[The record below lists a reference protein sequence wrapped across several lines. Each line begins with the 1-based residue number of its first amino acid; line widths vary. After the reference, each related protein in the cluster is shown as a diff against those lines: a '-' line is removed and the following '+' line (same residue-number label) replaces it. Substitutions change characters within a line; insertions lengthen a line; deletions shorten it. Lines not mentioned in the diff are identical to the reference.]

1 MKKAIALFI
10 SLIFILT
17 TFVGCSKEPLDKI
30 KSTKQELTVVGT
42 VGGNDILY
50 EELRCLVLGFKER
63 MEWTYGDD
71 IWENAEKTEKYKAQ
85 LEEYVMFALV
95 VNSAALKVAADNG
108 ISPDDKEVKE
118 YLKLKLSEQS
128 AEIAK
133 NLAMQS
139 SDPDYSP
146 SRKEINEAYKKFLEQ
161 NHLTDNYYRYVL
173 SIDCCIELL
182 KQKLVTNGTLS
193 SDDDAVTNY
202 INENF
207 VRTIHVYIPFGSET
221 DYEKATK
228 DAELVVWILQNNF
241 KFDSKKAELKEKLGI
256 TEETPNDAPIQKFFK
271 RITDA
276 TTDDE
281 KMNILVGSSYNK
293 DMTISQNGYYFSY
306 GEFEDAY
313 EKAAMALNVGE
324 NSNVVKCQ
332 SGYYIIR
339 RLELDDDY
347 ILLNLDTLK
356 AQYYMAYINKLIDEA
371 EASMSFKFNDYGK
384 SLDLTKIK

>member
-207 VRTIHVYIPFGSET
+207 EDPYSSRMAAMNTFAYEFDYYSNLSFGTQDGYSELIRWDSVYDET
-221 DYEKATK
+221 VSDELYNM
-228 DAELVVWILQNNF
+228 AEIL
-241 KFDSKKAELKEKLGI
+241 
-256 TEETPNDAPIQKFFK
+256 DAP
-271 RITDA
+271 
-276 TTDDE
+276 
-281 KMNILVGSSYNK
+281 
-293 DMTISQNGYYFSY
+293 Y
-306 GEFEDAY
+306 GELSHSDYREMIFEI
-313 EKAAMALNVGE
+313 
-324 NSNVVKCQ
+324 
-332 SGYYIIR
+332 SGLDYY
-339 RLELDDDY
+339 LEE
-347 ILLNLDTLK
+347 
-356 AQYYMAYINKLIDEA
+356 AGIDECVDA
-371 EASMSFKFNDYGK
+371 LEAF
-384 SLDLTKIK
+384 IKTRISK